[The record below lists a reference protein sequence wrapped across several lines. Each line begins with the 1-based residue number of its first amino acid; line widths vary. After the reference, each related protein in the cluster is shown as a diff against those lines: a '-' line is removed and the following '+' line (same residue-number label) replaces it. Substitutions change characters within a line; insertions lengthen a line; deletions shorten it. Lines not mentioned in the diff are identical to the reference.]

1 MHDVHHCREPAV
13 SGAREHCNS
22 WRGIRWAQTLIGSLQ
37 KNVKHAHCFFFHHPT
52 FFRWSKY
59 DPENDA
65 YERLYYCF
73 KCFEY
78 R

>member
-1 MHDVHHCREPAV
+1 MWH
-13 SGAREHCNS
+13 
-22 WRGIRWAQTLIGSLQ
+22 L
-37 KNVKHAHCFFFHHPT
+37 KHAHCFFFHHPT
-52 FFRWSKY
+52 FVRWSKY